1 MKIEKITWTDY
12 IKTVPAKHREGLT
25 IVGEDLTNVEFTVDT
40 DITGYSFESCDLSKV
55 SGMTSEHLRQ
65 IEYAVDT
72 KLPEKVEGL
81 ELSTVKEQWRYF
93 EDCTWP
99 EVALAPGED
108 FSGMDLSGSDIS
120 LFKNVTVS
128 ALAVAK
134 GLVECKTPPI
144 AVAATDDFSRLNLT
158 DLDISHWVGVTA
170 KHVNAAPEVAGC
182 KLPKMD
188 LHELDMSKKSFSGV
202 DMSSGYGLS
211 WKQCKLC
218 KDISDA
224 KLPYMVIPM
233 DKDKYIEDTPETRK
247 AIDEKRQPKKT
258 VDVYFDLGE
267 ISILGTDFSKIKN
280 LNQEQ
285 VDAINARGGKNATVG
300 ETISQSGEF
309 AERQKRIHSKAMEM
323 AEIIAPMSK
332 DSQKQRYRC
341 PQWLSGPVQ
350 TLAWFCD
357 EEKLHHKEVA
367 LKFVGIAPENISE
380 AIAEYKKEIKWAKQ
394 QEKECEKSS
403 NIIER

>member
-1 MKIEKITWTDY
+1 MSTTKISWTEY
-12 IKTVPAKHREGLT
+12 IKTVPAEHREGLT
-25 IVGEDLTNVEFTVDT
+25 IIGEDLSNVEFTADT
-40 DITGYSFESCDLSKV
+40 DITGYSFESCDFSKV

-65 IEYAVDT
+65 IEFAVDT
-72 KLPEKVEGL
+72 KLPKKIKGL
-81 ELSTVKEQWRYF
+81 ELQTVRERWRYY
-93 EDCTWP
+93 EDCAWP
-99 EVALAPGED
+99 EVTLASGDD
-108 FSGMDLSGSDIS
+108 FTGIDLSGSDIS
-120 LFKNVTVS
+120 LFKNVTIS
-128 ALAVAK
+128 ALVTAK
-134 GLVECKTPPI
+134 GLSECKTPTI
-144 AVAATDDFSRLNLT
+144 VVAITDDFSQLNLT
-158 DLDISHWVGVTA
+158 DLDIRHWKGVTA

-202 DMSSGYGLS
+202 DMSLGYGLS

-233 DKDKYIEDTPETRK
+233 DKEKYIEDTPETRK

-267 ISILGTDFSKIKN
+267 MSILGTDFSKIKN

-285 VDAINARGGKNATVG
+285 VEAITARGGKNAILG
-300 ETISQSGEF
+300 ETISQSGEL
-309 AERQKRIHSKAMEM
+309 AERQRRIHSQAMEM
-323 AEIIAPMSK
+323 AEIISPMPT

-357 EEKLHHKEVA
+357 EEKLPYKEVA
-367 LKFVGIAPENISE
+367 QKFAGIAQDNIAE
-380 AIAEYKKEIKWAKQ
+380 AIANYKKEVKKAKQ
-394 QEKECEKSS
+394 QNKDYEESL
-403 NIIER
+403 NVIER